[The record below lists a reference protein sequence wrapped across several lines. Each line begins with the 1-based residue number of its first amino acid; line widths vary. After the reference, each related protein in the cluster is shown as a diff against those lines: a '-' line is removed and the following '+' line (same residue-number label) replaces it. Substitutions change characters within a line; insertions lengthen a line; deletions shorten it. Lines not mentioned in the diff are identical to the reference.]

1 MPLPAIRNLTID
13 QNTDWAETFDIR
25 VDDVAIDLAGYSLV
39 GKVRKGEDVSSPLMF
54 SFGFSVSG
62 TDVTMS
68 VAASVTAV
76 IDLSTEP
83 SDAQYFYD
91 VTLIDPAMKRT
102 KILKGRVTL
111 ERTVST

>member
-1 MPLPAIRNLTID
+1 MPLPAIRNITLHQNID
-13 QNTDWAETFDIR
+13 WSESFDIR
-25 VDDVAIDLAGYSLV
+25 VDDVAIALDGYDLV

-54 SFGFSVSG
+54 SFEFFVTG

-68 VAASVTAV
+68 VAASVTAE

-83 SDAQYFYD
+83 ADAQYFYD
-91 VTLIDPAMKRT
+91 VTLIDPEFKRT